1 MVFIS
6 FTISL
11 EIYHTNTF
19 QNVAKQVPQ
28 IEAPNC
34 IHASRNTQHFSVVF
48 AGRNTQPF
56 SVVYAGRNTQHF
68 SVVYA
73 GRNTQHF
80 SANQISSFH
89 ASLSFSAFG
98 WLWAEN

>member
-68 SVVYA
+68 S
-73 GRNTQHF
+73 
-80 SANQISSFH
+80 ANQISSFH